1 MKTKIICSFITF
13 LTIVCFLSPSILM
26 GADYIFNFQFPN
38 EILGLRNPAG
48 IAVDSSENV
57 YIADTNGSRIVKYDS
72 SGNFLLSF
80 GSIGTGYGQFEFPC
94 GIAVNN
100 SNVYVADTHNYRIQ
114 KFSLDG
120 VHQRQWGSYGT
131 GNGQFS
137 GPLYGPEGVAVDSS
151 GYVYV
156 ADTYNN
162 RIQKFD
168 SNGNYL
174 LQWGSIGTGD
184 GKFYFPGGI
193 AVDISGYIYVADTD
207 NHRIQKFSSS
217 GVYQAQLGGFGTG
230 NGKLKNPYGVSVDS
244 LGFIYVADTYNNRI
258 QKFNSSMTYQ
268 TLWGTKGSGDG
279 QFCIPSGVSVGSSGN
294 IYVAD
299 TDNHRIQKL
308 NSSGEY
314 QTQWG
319 SESTDNGQF
328 NEPGGITVDS
338 LGYVYVADTHNNRIQ
353 KFDSSD
359 SYLTQWGNSGIAEGQ
374 FQYPGGIAVDNSRN
388 VYVAD
393 TDNNRIQ
400 KFDSNGVYLRQWGSS
415 GAGTGQFK
423 TPYGVAIDNSG
434 NVYVAD
440 RGNNRIQK
448 FNSNGVYQKQ
458 WGSSGTGNGQFR
470 YPEGVAVDNS
480 GYVYVAEFLNDR
492 IQKFDSNGNYL
503 LQWGSSGTGNGQFSS
518 PEGIA
523 VDSFGYVYVVDTGNH
538 RIQKFNSNGVYQTQ
552 LGTKGIGNG
561 QFNFPYSVTIDSSG
575 KMFVADTFNHRIQ
588 IFKIGIMTTAPIL
601 PVTAG
606 TIIPFSSSISV
617 PNIITATLYYKRG
630 GEASYQ
636 SAGLSQS
643 GTTWST
649 TIPAIYSTT
658 RGIAYYVDAVNNT
671 STHYYDGGSGAPNNI
686 SVQGT
691 ISISSKTTPPAS
703 SNAWN
708 IIGPSLTTNNKS
720 IISNIGIGL
729 TFGTTWIAWRY
740 NPTLSSHW
748 EVPTAFGSN
757 PVTSDPFDAG
767 TSWFYAL
774 DGSGSYV
781 INNVIGTS
789 TDASVPFSVP
799 LKMGWNLI
807 CNPFDFSVAWSD
819 SIISIWYGDWKGTPT
834 QAKAANYVD
843 NRAIWYNP
851 DTRAYVTRYSN
862 EAPPYAMLKTKGQ
875 WLYSA
880 VDGAYVVF
888 PPIEYTGSPA
898 PPSKPKDKSYLWKVE
913 FTLKSSKGN
922 DIIEAI
928 ADNKG
933 QTSLRDIN
941 PPSLPISVSKMSFI
955 RDGIELFS
963 DRQKESNEMIWTLS
977 ADTTELSS
985 LEWKLIGVPES
996 YRLTLEDETG
1006 NQIDARQVNI
1016 LLIDKAGCRYILKA
1030 TKMSV
1035 PKATRLLANYPNPF
1049 NPDTWIPYELS
1060 DGSDVIIKIYTSAG
1074 QLVRTVDLGRKEA
1087 GYYVTKDKSAHWNG
1101 KNEAGESVASG
1112 LYFYSIV
1119 AGKYTSIRKMIVLK

>member
-1 MKTKIICSFITF
+1 MKAKIICSFITF
-13 LTIVCFLSPSILM
+13 LTIVCFPSPSILM
-26 GADYIFNFQFPN
+26 GADYVYDSQFPN
-38 EILGLRNPAG
+38 GILGLRSPAG
-48 IAVDSSENV
+48 VAVDSSENV
-57 YIADTNGSRIVKYDS
+57 YIADTSGNRVAKYS
-72 SGNFLLSF
+72 SFGNFLLAF
-80 GSIGTGYGQFEFPC
+80 GNIGTGNGQFEFPY
-94 GIAVNN
+94 GIAVNS
-100 SNVYVADTHNYRIQ
+100 SNVYVADTANHRIQ
-114 KFSLDG
+114 KFNLSG
-120 VHQRQWGSYGT
+120 VYQTKWGSDGT
-131 GNGQFS
+131 GNGQFK
-137 GPLYGPEGVAVDSS
+137 YPEGVAVDSS

-156 ADTYNN
+156 VDVDNN
-162 RIQKFD
+162 RIQKFNSD
-168 SNGNYL
+168 GVY
-174 LQWGSIGTGD
+174 QTKWGSYGTGN
-184 GKFYFPGGI
+184 GQFNFPRGI
-193 AVDISGYIYVADTD
+193 AVDISGYIYVADTG
-207 NHRIQKFSSS
+207 NHRIQKFNSS

-230 NGKLKNPYGVSVDS
+230 NGQFKSSHGVSVDS
-244 LGFIYVADTYNNRI
+244 SGNIYVADTHNNRI

-268 TLWGTKGSGDG
+268 TLWGIEGSGDG
-279 QFCIPSGVSVGSSGN
+279 QFKTPYSVSVGSSGN

-299 TDNHRIQKL
+299 TYNHRIQKL
-308 NSSGEY
+308 NSSGAY

-319 SESTDNGQF
+319 SESTGNGQF

-338 LGYVYVADTHNNRIQ
+338 LGYVYVSDTHNNRIQ
-353 KFDSSD
+353 KFNSTN
-359 SYLTQWGNSGIAEGQ
+359 SYQTKWGNSGTAEGQ
-374 FQYPGGIAVDNSRN
+374 FQYPSGIAVDNSGY

-393 TDNNRIQ
+393 TYNNRIQ
-400 KFDSNGVYLRQWGSS
+400 KFNSNGTHQTQWGNS
-415 GAGTGQFK
+415 GTGDGQFK
-423 TPYGVAIDNSG
+423 TPYGVAVDNSG
-434 NVYVAD
+434 YVYVAD

-448 FNSNGVYQKQ
+448 FNSNGLYQMQ
-458 WGSSGTGNGQFR
+458 WGSSGTGNGQFI
-470 YPEGVAVDNS
+470 YPEGVAVDNL
-480 GYVYVAEFLNDR
+480 GYVYVADTDNNR
-492 IQKFDSNGNYL
+492 IQKFNSNGVYQT
-503 LQWGSSGTGNGQFSS
+503 QWGSSGTGNGQFSS

-523 VDSFGYVYVVDTGNH
+523 VDSWRYVYVVDTDNH

-561 QFNFPYSVTIDSSG
+561 QFNFPYSITIDSSG

-588 IFKIGIMTTAPIL
+588 IFKIGIITTAPTL

-606 TIIPFSSSISV
+606 TSIPFSSSISI
-617 PNIITATLYYKRG
+617 PNITTATLYYKRG

-636 SAGLSQS
+636 SASLIYQS

-649 TIPAIYSTT
+649 TIPAVYNTT
-658 RGIAYYVDAVNNT
+658 RGIAYYVDAMNNT
-671 STHYYDGGSGAPNNI
+671 GIHYYDGGSNAPNNI

-691 ISISSKTTPPAS
+691 ISISSRTTPPAS

-720 IISNIGIGL
+720 IVSNIGSG
-729 TFGTTWIAWRY
+729 FGTTWIAWRY
-740 NPTLSSHW
+740 NPTLSRW
-748 EVPTAFGSN
+748 EVPTTFGSN

-774 DGSGSYV
+774 DGNGSYV
-781 INNVIGTS
+781 IKNVNGTS
-789 TDASVPFSVP
+789 TDASVSFSIP
-799 LKMGWNLI
+799 LKIGWNLI
-807 CNPFDFSVAWSD
+807 CNSFDFSVAWSD
-819 SIISIWYGDWKGTPT
+819 SNIRIKYGSWEGTPT
-834 QAKAANYVD
+834 QAQSAGYVD

-851 DTRAYVTRYSN
+851 DTMAYVTRYSY
-862 EAPPYAMLKTKGQ
+862 EAPPYAVPKTKGQ

-888 PPIEYTGSPA
+888 PPTEYTGSPA
-898 PPSKPKDKSYLWKVE
+898 PPSKLKDKSYLWKVE
-913 FTLKSSKGN
+913 FTFKSSKGN

-941 PPSLPISVSKMSFI
+941 PPSLPISVSRASFI

-985 LEWKLIGVPES
+985 LEWKLIGVPED

-1006 NQIDARQVNI
+1006 NQINARQVNR
-1016 LLIDKAGCRYILKA
+1016 LPIDKAGRRYILKA
-1030 TKMSV
+1030 IKISV

-1087 GYYVTKDKSAHWNG
+1087 GYYVTKDKSAYWNG

-1112 LYFYSIV
+1112 LYFYSIK